1 MDTEVPGA
9 LRLVA
14 TPIGN
19 LSDLSV
25 RVREAFESCTLIAC
39 EDTRVTGKLL
49 AHLSLSIKMVSYR
62 EENERVKT
70 ADLIQAIEQGAQ
82 VGLVSDAGFPGISD
96 PGFRLVRECHAR
108 SIRVIPIP
116 GPNAAITALAA
127 SGLPTHQFT
136 FLGFLPKKSAGVRKV
151 LEQWK
156 AYEGSL
162 VFYESK
168 YKIEKTLILL
178 SEVYGND
185 RFVCLA
191 RELTKLHETILS
203 GSLSHVLARFQ
214 KGSSKGEFTV
224 VVAPA
229 GYSFEGK
236 S

>member
-127 SGLPTHQFT
+127 
-136 FLGFLPKKSAGVRKV
+136 
-151 LEQWK
+151 
-156 AYEGSL
+156 
-162 VFYESK
+162 
-168 YKIEKTLILL
+168 
-178 SEVYGND
+178 
-185 RFVCLA
+185 
-191 RELTKLHETILS
+191 
-203 GSLSHVLARFQ
+203 
-214 KGSSKGEFTV
+214 
-224 VVAPA
+224 
-229 GYSFEGK
+229 
-236 S
+236 

>member
-136 FLGFLPKKSAGVRKV
+136 FLGFLPKKSTGVRKV

-156 AYEGSL
+156 ACEGSL

>member
-9 LRLVA
+9 LRLIA

-19 LSDLSV
+19 LSDLSM

-49 AHLSLSIKMVSYR
+49 AHLSGG
-62 EENERVKT
+62 NERVKT
-70 ADLIQAIEQGAQ
+70 DLIQAIMQGAQ

-136 FLGFLPKKSAGVRKV
+136 FLGFLPKKSAGVRRV
-151 LEQWK
+151 LEHWK
-156 AYEGSL
+156 ACEGSL

-168 YKIEKTLILL
+168 YKIEKTLLLL
-178 SEVYGND
+178 SEVYGHD

-203 GSLSHVLARFQ
+203 GSLSSPVKMGALRGIHCGR
-214 KGSSKGEFTV
+214 S
-224 VVAPA
+224 PA